1 MRISDCS
8 SDVCSSDLLLKGFFV
23 TEAKLDIVAIG
34 NAIVDVIAQ
43 ADDAFLAS
51 HALAKG
57 GMQLVDPETAEL
69 IYNEMGPGREIS
81 GGSAA
86 NTLAG
91 MAPLGMKC
99 GFIGPVCADQRSDE
113 RRLGTDCGST
123 FESWGVPYH

>member
-57 GMQLVDPETAEL
+57 GMQLVVLETAEL
-69 IYNEMGPGREIS
+69 IYNELGSGREIS

-86 NTLAG
+86 HTLAG
-91 MAPLGMKC
+91 MPALGMKG
-99 GFIGPVCADQRSDE
+99 GFLGPVCE
-113 RRLGTDCGST
+113 HTLGGSFPHT
-123 FESWGVPYH
+123 PKQ